1 MVWNRV
7 VAAYR
12 WRKILASCRLNPSEL
27 LRPLAEPTPDD
38 FIIAGC
44 PRTGTSLLAAVLF
57 QPPEVITSMEPW
69 DGLRMP
75 PADLFASL
83 RAEIETT
90 GELSRGRLDPQA
102 VRDTGQ
108 VKWQRDR
115 ETSSQ
120 VDMCPVFQLGVKWPA
135 FWRYLDLLP
144 DTRFLITFRHP
155 LEVLSSFERKGG
167 RLASGLD
174 YKVSF
179 NTEMNNTLLA
189 ATNDPLE
196 RRVLMYEYI
205 YSRILPHLERPN
217 VLAVRYERWFG
228 DPEGLCR
235 EISAFLG
242 ITNLEPN
249 VQIKEPQL
257 PSRQPELVELIHRV
271 APSGRALGYD
281 V

>member
-1 MVWNRV
+1 MVWKQV
-7 VAAYR
+7 MAAYR
-12 WRKILASCRLNPSEL
+12 WRKLLASCRLNPSKL
-27 LRPLAEPTPDD
+27 PRPLPGPTPDD

-75 PADLFASL
+75 PAELFASL
-83 RAEIETT
+83 RAEIETN
-90 GELSRGRLDPQA
+90 GELSRGRLDSQA
-102 VRDTGQ
+102 VINTRQ
-108 VKWQRDR
+108 VKWQRDE
-115 ETSSQ
+115 ETSTQ
-120 VDMCPVFQLGVKWPA
+120 VDMRSGFQLGIKWPA

-144 DTRFLITFRHP
+144 ETRFLITIRHP
-155 LEVLSSFERKGG
+155 LEVLSSFGRKGG

-179 NTEMNNTLLA
+179 NSEMNKTLLA

-205 YSRILPHLERPN
+205 NSRILPHLERPN
-217 VLAVRYERWFG
+217 VLALRYERWFG
-228 DPEGLCR
+228 DPEALCQ

-242 ITNLEPN
+242 IPNLKPN
-249 VQIKEPQL
+249 VQIMEPQS
-257 PSRQPELVELIHRV
+257 PSTQPELVELIQRL

-281 V
+281 I